1 MLRSSLML
9 GVSCAVVMTAQAQE
23 APSAPRAQIEASFA
37 SLLSGDLVAAKSG
50 FQAALQL
57 APKDS
62 TEAWLAA
69 QLGALASSLTE
80 ADLPK
85 APFDT
90 APLRVA
96 LGLSLEQKPLEAQIA
111 FLSAASLAPKGS
123 SNRDFAKKLAY
134 IAQLQESGMLSS
146 AALEPTLPG
155 KTEGPTTEENNA
167 AGMFT
172 LIFTG
177 AALGAG
183 AGILA
188 DVNLE
193 IGGAAALAVPLLTGV
208 AGGVGGYAYTKV
220 KHKEGYSFE
229 RAGAV
234 AVGALLGTAEGLLIS
249 TLNDAG
255 LIDKGFGG
263 DVTFVGAVAG
273 TVAGAVVSE
282 LRPGDRGD
290 AFLVFSSALWA
301 TALAAEGFGLV
312 LPDEGNGLAA
322 TLTIG
327 YNLGIAAGVA
337 GALTQPISYR
347 RLRIINGSG
356 VLGTAAGALVGGII
370 ATGADF
376 ANVDTT
382 ARTVVG
388 GAMAG
393 SLGGL
398 TTGYLLTRKLAPEKE
413 PRADGAL
420 RARGFQG
427 MMFGNAQGLRFDD
440 KPMTLNA
447 HFSF

>member
-1 MLRSSLML
+1 MMFRSTLTF
-9 GVSCAVVMTAQAQE
+9 GISCAVVMTAQAQE
-23 APSAPRAQIEASFA
+23 AQTSPRAQIEGAYA
-37 SLLSGDLVAAKSG
+37 TLLSGDLQAAKSG
-50 FQAALQL
+50 FQKAATD
-57 APKDS
+57 APEGS
-62 TEAWLAA
+62 TERWLAE
-69 QLGALASSLTE
+69 QLVALTSSLRE

-90 APLRVA
+90 APLTVA

-111 FLSAASLAPKGS
+111 FLSAATLAPKGS
-123 SNRDFAKKLAY
+123 SNRDFAKKLAR
-134 IAQLQESGMLSS
+134 IAEAQENGMQASN
-146 AALEPTLPG
+146 ALDPIKRTDI
-155 KTEGPTTEENNA
+155 PTTEENNA

-172 LIFTG
+172 MIFTG
-177 AALGAG
+177 ASLGVGAG
-183 AGILA
+183 VLA
-188 DVNLE
+188 DVDLE
-193 IGGAAALAVPLLTGV
+193 IAGAAALAIPLVTGV
-208 AGGVGGYAYTKV
+208 LGGLGGYAYTKV

-234 AVGALLGTAEGLLIS
+234 AVGALLGTAEGILIS
-249 TLNDAG
+249 TLNNAAI
-255 LIDKGFGG
+255 IDKGRGG
-263 DVTFVGAVAG
+263 DVTFLGAVAG

-290 AFLVFSSALWA
+290 AFLMFSTALWT

-312 LPDEGNGLAA
+312 LPEQGNGLAA
-322 TLTIG
+322 TLTVG
-327 YNLGIAAGVA
+327 YNLGIVAGVA

-376 ANVDTT
+376 ANADNEV
-382 ARTVVG
+382 RTVVG
-388 GAMAG
+388 GAMVG
-393 SLGGL
+393 SLSGL
-398 TTGYLLTRKLAPEKE
+398 TTGYLLTRKLAPESEKRVE
-413 PRADGAL
+413 GTP
-420 RARGFQG
+420 GFQG